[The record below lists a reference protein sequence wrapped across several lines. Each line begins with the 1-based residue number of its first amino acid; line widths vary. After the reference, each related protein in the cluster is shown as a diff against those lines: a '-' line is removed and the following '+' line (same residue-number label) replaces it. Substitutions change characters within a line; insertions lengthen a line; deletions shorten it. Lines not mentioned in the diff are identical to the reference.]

1 MNMSKLLLISTVIL
15 TTGQVTHASGGN
27 AVESVQK
34 QSEQFID
41 NIFDYAVA
49 QYNAPEGIKLVNEK
63 VNHPVFGEMYVI
75 SHKDDIDYYNSNVP
89 QGTKEALVDNVF
101 NYVLDDWTFS
111 SFLGITK
118 DELRDALLKM
128 AGTKVGMNVLKVITS
143 KYMRVYNKYKG
154 LYEKH
159 NVILNDYLDADKR
172 IKELDNEI
180 RNCEYKVNRKTDK
193 KKQISDI
200 LNSKKMELQNLFD
213 EGNWKINDVFEDLP
227 KYLCLHKERA
237 SIRKQLQEV
246 REKSS
251 KDITAE
257 QKILWLKKKVIG
269 EIMSYDE
276 EVRSA
281 YKIIKTE
288 FARQGIYNIDNIT
301 LGKVHNYFSLKSEL
315 EKIRQEIKK
324 AREEMEDAS
333 DSESESEDETVKEY
347 EKKKEEIKQKIKEN
361 AERKG
366 IKKEDYARAIRH
378 AYRSLLQPSAKKVK
392 PRKYEKRYF
401 KEKMA
406 QLDKEV
412 GLDHKVMKELKAHKR
427 FILATKNIAFTTL
440 YNELSQICEINNPM
454 NSKDVNRLIEVTNYF
469 DSRTVSGNFR
479 VELMLAHIANVFN
492 KPNEKLDKFTKKL
505 RIEYKQGKNA
515 YLSSEDAYQIRL
527 SKSENEQNFK
537 ITPDH
542 QIISDK
548 PKEEKETSTLDA
560 IQHEVIHHKDD
571 LKKNMSINGKMS
583 ISQLDKS
590 VTVKGA
596 FKTKFQEIE
605 KKASD
610 DTIAKLFDRIYDNTA
625 EMAGMYG
632 VIYREGKLYFDPL
645 NEALATAEKDMQYE
659 TSDNCDIKTVR
670 TGHTKMAEGSSSL
683 SWTQPSNAEF
693 LKKLDT
699 TTEIYSWY
707 FKPELQKL
715 ADL

>member
-15 TTGQVTHASGGN
+15 TTGQVAYTSGGN

-34 QSEQFID
+34 RSEQFID

-143 KYMRVYNKYKG
+143 KYMQVYNKYKG

-172 IKELDNEI
+172 IKELDSEI
-180 RNCEYKVNRKTDK
+180 RNCEYVVNRKTDK

-200 LNSKKMELQNLFD
+200 LNSGKMELRDLSISHNFGMID
-213 EGNWKINDVFEDLP
+213 DVFEDLQG
-227 KYLCLHKERA
+227 YLYLHEKRA

-251 KDITAE
+251 KD
-257 QKILWLKKKVIG
+257 VID
-269 EIMSYDE
+269 EIMSYGE

-301 LGKVHNYFSLKSEL
+301 LEKVHNYFSLKSEL
-315 EKIRQEIKK
+315 EEIRQKIKK
-324 AREEMEDAS
+324 ARKEMEDAS
-333 DSESESEDETVKEY
+333 DSESESDDDTVKEY

-366 IKKEDYARAIRH
+366 IKNEDYARAIRH
-378 AYRSLLQPSAKKVK
+378 AYRSLIHPSAKKVK

-406 QLDKEV
+406 QLNKEI

-427 FILATKNIAFTTL
+427 FILATKNIAYKTL

-454 NSKDVNRLIEVTNYF
+454 NSKDVNRLIESTYYF

-670 TGHTKMAEGSSSL
+670 TGHTKMAEDSSSL
-683 SWTQPSNAEF
+683 SWTQPTNAEF